1 MIDQFDQYLSP
12 VAPRLDSYPLI
23 LRGYPLKM
31 RGLPLKMIRRIRE
44 ISRIC

>member
-31 RGLPLKMIRRIRE
+31 IRRIRE